1 MEALKLHMKVE
12 SDTLKMPGLSRFIGK
27 RVEIILLE
35 DSSTVRQKGQYSKLK
50 KLKGKIHFDENAV
63 ALLREKS
70 KL

>member
-12 SDTLKMPGLSRFIGK
+12 SDTLKIPGLSRFIGK
-27 RVEIILLE
+27 NVEIILLE
-35 DSSTVRQKGQYSKLK
+35 DSSTARQKGQYSKLK

>member
-1 MEALKLHMKVE
+1 MEAIKLHMKVE
-12 SDTLKMPGLSRFIGK
+12 SDTLKIPGLSRFIGK

-35 DSSTVRQKGQYSKLK
+35 DASAARQKDQYSKLK
-50 KLKGKIHFDENAV
+50 KLKGKIHFDEDAV